1 MARILH
7 NLFTIVL
14 LSLLSVRL
22 SLSSD
27 PPLTAPSPAP
37 APEHGADSLSAP
49 EYNSPPAPPP
59 DDLEEFPADSPS
71 TGSPSPSPSSSPS
84 PSPSPLAESPSPVYK
99 GEMSAD
105 AEAEAEEEG
114 EKGEGS
120 GGTKGGK
127 KAGIVFGVV
136 AAACVVGFG
145 GVVYKKRQQNIR
157 RAQYGYAARSD
168 FL

>member
-1 MARILH
+1 MARILY

-37 APEHGADSLSAP
+37 EHGGDSLSPPSPSP
-49 EYNSPPAPPP
+49 EFNSPPAPSPEFNSPP
-59 DDLEEFPADSPS
+59 PPPPYDLSEFPADSPS
-71 TGSPSPSPSSSPS
+71 TGSPSPSPS
-84 PSPSPLAESPSPVYK
+84 AESPSPAYK

-105 AEAEAEEEG
+105 AEEEK

-120 GGTKGGK
+120 VGMKGGK

-145 GVVYKKRQQNIR
+145 GVVYKKRQRNIK